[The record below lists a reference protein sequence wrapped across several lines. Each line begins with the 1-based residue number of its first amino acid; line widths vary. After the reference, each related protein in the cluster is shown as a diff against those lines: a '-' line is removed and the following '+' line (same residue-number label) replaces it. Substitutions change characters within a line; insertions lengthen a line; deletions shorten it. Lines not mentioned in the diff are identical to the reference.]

1 MGDKP
6 SMPKYNVDAARAEQ
20 EYIRDKTKQDLYLN
34 YNSGLGGYTY
44 DPKTNQINVNYNT
57 ADRNRLSN
65 ITGAI
70 NNLDMNPDEAT
81 ANYYNR
87 AMASI
92 QPELDKYRA
101 QTSANLVNKGIPIG
115 SQAYNEV
122 MRQQDNDISNTLA
135 DIYSRSRSQA
145 LADTG
150 AQIGNIGALQSQM
163 YQPEYVAGIGSTGLR
178 DTYNDQFQNQMDRY
192 NAKMASYNSK
202 IGAINKLGGTVFGA
216 IGGGLGGPV
225 GNMVGSAIGSG
236 IVSLAS

>member
-1 MGDKP
+1 MGNKP

-44 DPKTNQINVNYNT
+44 DPETNQINVNYNT
-57 ADRNRLSN
+57 ADRNRLLN

-81 ANYYNR
+81 NAYYNQ
-87 AMASI
+87 ALASI
-92 QPELDKYRA
+92 QPDIDRYINR
-101 QTSANLVNKGIPIG
+101 TSANLVNKGIPIG

-122 MRQQDNDISNTLA
+122 MREQDKNISNQLA

-225 GNMVGSAIGSG
+225 GNMIGSAIGSG
-236 IVSLAS
+236 IASLAS